1 MQIIQMN
8 IRIKDLAN
16 LFQVRWDCR
25 CVMVLHL
32 YKNWLDWYFFIALKQ
47 DKNIYLKFTAD
58 KLGKL
63 VVLFFIQLEQL
74 IIHNKFLIINY
85 SYPF

>member
-1 MQIIQMN
+1 
-8 IRIKDLAN
+8 
-16 LFQVRWDCR
+16 
-25 CVMVLHL
+25 MVLHL